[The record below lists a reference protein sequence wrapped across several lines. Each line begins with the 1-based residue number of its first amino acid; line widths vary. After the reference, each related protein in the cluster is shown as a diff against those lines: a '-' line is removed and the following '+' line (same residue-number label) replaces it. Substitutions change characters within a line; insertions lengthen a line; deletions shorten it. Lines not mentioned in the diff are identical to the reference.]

1 MKTNAFKPLAAAAAA
16 LLVLS
21 ACGGGSGGGNTSSPS
36 GGGTVSGGGT
46 AGGVAS
52 GGSGSS
58 GGSVSGGGSG
68 VVVPPSAAASRIEPM
83 DTSAAV
89 SSSGTAQSSAVAK
102 DAAAAS
108 AQGIAP
114 SAVVRRVQ
122 LGALAQPS
130 IAKDTAANPAQGIV
144 RQIGTVRSV
153 ADTATVA
160 STQSLLQWVPTD
172 HGTQVAAIAF
182 DSSGAYGV
190 RLGVLVRGLPAGAV
204 LRFYGANPAAAVQ
217 VSAQDLAAIA
227 ARNAQGGADDATA
240 RTYWS
245 PDFGSASTTLEVEI
259 PAAAAASS
267 VQIAVPRLSH
277 FTVAPDAAEGG
288 FTTKVG
294 ESGSCEVDVMCKPE
308 YSSESRSVARMIFVH
323 DDGNAFLCTG
333 TLLNDARSSGTPY
346 FLSANHCI
354 STQSVASTLTTDWF
368 YRSTACNSGI
378 QNPGALRLNGGATL
392 LFATATTDTSFLR
405 LNSQPPV
412 GVVYAGSY
420 YGGVPVQMG
429 VAGVHH
435 PKGDLQ
441 KVSVGTVQ
449 FYSNCSTD
457 TCQSSTP
464 DNGNFI
470 STNWQ
475 QGTTEG
481 GSSGSALF
489 VGIGSRRYVSGQLL
503 GGSTSCSNPGGID
516 QYGRF
521 DQPYRSNLKQW
532 LNP

>member
-16 LLVLS
+16 MLVLA
-21 ACGGGSGGGNTSSPS
+21 ACGGGSGGGSSS
-36 GGGTVSGGGT
+36 GGTTGGGGTTTGGGTTGGSTGGGTVSGGGS
-46 AGGVAS
+46 A
-52 GGSGSS
+52 
-58 GGSVSGGGSG
+58 
-68 VVVPPSAAASRIEPM
+68 VVVPPSSAVNRIEPL
-83 DTSAAV
+83 DTAPV
-89 SSSGTAQSSAVAK
+89 SSSAAAQSAATAK
-102 DAAAAS
+102 DAAAGA

-114 SAVVRRVQ
+114 TAAVRRVQ
-122 LGALAQPS
+122 LGALAQATV
-130 IAKDTAANPAQGIV
+130 AKAAEAANPAQGIV

-190 RLGVLVRGLPAGAV
+190 RLGVLVRSLPAGAV

-217 VSAQDLAAIA
+217 VSAQELAAIA

-259 PAAAAASS
+259 PAAAAAAS

-294 ESGSCEVDVMCKPE
+294 ESGSCNVDVMCKPE

-323 DDGNAFLCTG
+323 DDGNSYLCTG

-392 LFATATTDTSFLR
+392 LFATENTDTSFMR
-405 LNSQPPV
+405 LNSRPPV
-412 GVVYAGSY
+412 GVVYAGSF